1 MTAKEIIAYMESL
14 QNEEQRRVLMGFFK
28 TGPGEYGEGDEFLG
42 LKVPQTREVVKAA
55 WKDFPLDEVPELLM
69 SKWHEVRLCGLLI
82 LVAKFER
89 LTKRAAA
96 RTPLECTE
104 RTGTARTPLECTE
117 RTGTERTPLECT
129 ETIKTPLECAEEAI
143 RGRDEILTMYLQYA
157 ERANN
162 WDLVDLSVPKILGHW
177 LLLPTNLSPLP
188 TIPEHSSPTRSLSPH
203 RGGDPLQIA
212 YKRQVLDELAQSDN
226 LWKQRMS
233 MVCSWKT
240 SQMGDPSW
248 CLRYAEIHLHHPHD
262 LMHKAVGW
270 MLREMG
276 KRCSMDLLRDF
287 LRQHAHEMPRTMLR
301 YAIEKMSEQER
312 QYWMAIPQDFAPA
325 KNSKANRFAGIP
337 VSDFVEMILMGD
349 DEAMYYLLH
358 DRLKRPLH
366 ERYEAYNNCLFDDY
380 EDVIDDFFLNLRE
393 CGRYPY
399 EPLQRIKKKE
409 SFETW
414 LLNTF
419 RNYLRNRAEAEGGV
433 ISSQPN
439 CEAHALIAGEG
450 SISDEE
456 KIRVVSQLIAYAH
469 QVFYPRGRFI
479 FLRSLL
485 TMLNKQRA
493 VPNKEMAEALDMSD
507 LAYRV
512 AVYRMKQNVR
522 HFRNRLHKGETLRLD
537 EEHQQMADNI
547 NRDFIHLYPMLFR
560 IYLECIDTLKT
571 STAVKDLRQQYLEER
586 GFAVHEPD
594 ADSPIRVRIPAFW
607 EKLNRWMTT

>member
-14 QNEEQRRVLMGFFK
+14 QNEEQRRILMGFFK

-42 LKVPQTREVVKAA
+42 LKVPQTREVVKMALNI
-55 WKDFPLDEVPELLM
+55 DHGPLTIDEVPELLM

-82 LVAKFER
+82 LVAKFEK
-89 LTKRAAA
+89 LATKR
-96 RTPLECTE
+96 LENDE
-104 RTGTARTPLECTE
+104 
-117 RTGTERTPLECT
+117 
-129 ETIKTPLECAEEAI
+129 KAI
-143 RGRDEILTMYLQYA
+143 RGRDEILTMYLKYA

-162 WDLVDLSVPKILGHW
+162 WDLVDLSVHKILGHW
-177 LLLPTNLSPLP
+177 LLLPSNL
-188 TIPEHSSPTRSLSPH
+188 
-203 RGGDPLQIA
+203 GDKDNKI
-212 YKRQVLDELAQSDN
+212 KVLDGLAQSDN

-233 MVCSWKT
+233 IVCSWKT

-248 CLRYAEIHLHHPHD
+248 CLRYAEIHLHQPHD

-276 KRCSMDLLRDF
+276 KRVSMDLLRDF

-301 YAIEKMSEQER
+301 YAIEKMSEKER
-312 QYWMAIPQDFAPA
+312 QEWMGLTPSPSPKGEGNYVGKVI
-325 KNSKANRFAGIP
+325 KYAGVP
-337 VSDFVEMILMGD
+337 VPDFVEMILKGG

-358 DRLKRPLH
+358 DRLKHPLH
-366 ERYEAYNNCLFDDY
+366 DRYEAYSNHLCDDY
-380 EDVIDDFFLNLRE
+380 EDVIDDFFLYLRE
-393 CGRYPY
+393 NGRYPY
-399 EPLQRIKKKE
+399 EPLQRIKKKA

-419 RNYLRNRAEAEGGV
+419 RNYLSNRAETEGQGF
-433 ISSQPN
+433 SSQPN
-439 CEAHALIAGEG
+439 CEAHSLIVSDGG
-450 SISDEE
+450 IGDEE
-456 KIRVVSQLIAYAH
+456 KIRIVSRLIAYAH

-512 AVYRMKQNVR
+512 AVYRMKQNVKR
-522 HFRNRLHKGETLRLD
+522 FRERLLNGETVRLD
-537 EEHQQMADNI
+537 DEHQQMADYI
-547 NRDFIHLYPMLFR
+547 NRDFIHLYPTLFR

-571 STAVKDLRQQYLEER
+571 STAVKDLRKQYLEER
-586 GFAVHEPD
+586 GYAVHEPN

-607 EKLNRWMTT
+607 EKLNRWITI